1 MPVKAYSCLVKGL
14 QAHLIE
20 VEADILPGLAA
31 FTIVGLGDTSVQEAK
46 ERIRSA
52 IKNTS
57 ATYPQQKKI
66 INLAPASLKK
76 HGPIFDLP
84 MAIGILSA
92 SGQISE
98 KFLQDSLFIG
108 ELALDGKLR
117 PINNTLTIA
126 LFAQQ
131 HGWKKLF
138 LPEENYAEA
147 ALILSKDHQTNLE
160 IIPVNYL
167 QDLLDHFQKG
177 KQFPPPPLAPASIPL
192 STPKPEAYLPQYCLI
207 QGQELA
213 KRALQISAAG
223 GHHLLFYG
231 PPGVGKTMLAK
242 ALIELLPPLT
252 QAESFEKIQIYSAAA
267 LATPTS
273 AHLTRPFRQI
283 HQNSSLTALT
293 GGGTNIHPGEITLAH
308 NGVLFIDE
316 IAEFPRSH
324 LEALRQPLE
333 ERVIHLAR
341 SNDKVTLPANFT
353 LVAAMNP
360 CPCGFYGDFDQIC
373 VCSPGH
379 LQRYQKKISGP
390 IFDRL
395 DLTVSLGQPQIHHK
409 KLLQLTSAEQ
419 IALLEDFHF
428 IKSSVQTA
436 YQKQLQRYS
445 QQSIKNNSQLTSQN
459 IWKYLRLNS
468 SAHHYLE
475 MITQKIKL
483 SARSY
488 LHLLKTA
495 LTISDLKNQ
504 SEVTNLDLA
513 EAFQFRQNLFSNLH

>member
-1 MPVKAYSCLVKGL
+1 MPVKTYSCLVKGL
-14 QAHLIE
+14 NAHLIE

-66 INLAPASLKK
+66 INLAPASIKK
-76 HGPIFDLP
+76 QGPIFDLA
-84 MAIGILSA
+84 MTVGILAA
-92 SGQISE
+92 SGQINQSALE
-98 KFLQDSLFIG
+98 NSLFIG

-117 PINNTLTIA
+117 PINNALTIA

-131 HGWKKLF
+131 QGWKKLF
-138 LPEENYAEA
+138 LPQENYAEA
-147 ALILSKDHQTNLE
+147 SLILTQDKSIELE
-160 IIPVNYL
+160 ILPVNYL
-167 QDLLDHFQKG
+167 QDLLNYLQNG
-177 KQFPPPPLAPASIPL
+177 RLFPPPPLAPASLPVPIPKEI
-192 STPKPEAYLPQYCLI
+192 SLPQYCLI

-223 GHHLLFYG
+223 GHHLLLYG

-242 ALIELLPPLT
+242 ALTELLPPLT
-252 QAESFEKIQIYSAAA
+252 PTEFFEKIQIYSSAA
-267 LATPTS
+267 LAIPTTS
-273 AHLTRPFRQI
+273 QLSRPFRQI

-293 GGGTNIHPGEITLAH
+293 GGGANIQPGEITLSH

-333 ERVIHLAR
+333 ERQIHLAR
-341 SNDKVTLPANFT
+341 ANDKITLPANFT

-360 CPCGFYGDFDQIC
+360 CPCGFYGDPEQIC

-395 DLTVSLGQPQIHHK
+395 DLTVSLGQPKIHHK
-409 KLLQLTSAEQ
+409 KLLQLSPAEQ
-419 IALLEDFHF
+419 EILHEDFQF
-428 IKSSVQTA
+428 IKSAVLQAHQNQLKRYENHSV
-436 YQKQLQRYS
+436 
-445 QQSIKNNSQLTSQN
+445 KNNSQLTSQN
-459 IWKYLRLNS
+459 IWKFLRLNS
-468 SAHHYLE
+468 TAHHYLE
-475 MITQKIKL
+475 MLTHKIKL

-513 EAFQFRQNLFSNLH
+513 EAFQFRQNLFTNMH